1 MRQHPLLAFATAVP
15 TIALILL
22 GAVGSAGA
30 ATATHRS
37 APSTSASRSTL
48 AAGSALTLPLTLA
61 PPLTLASSSVVSHKK
76 PSLKAAKRSKRAIP
90 KRATRGRLEAKV
102 SKAAIVKS
110 STERHLFVPLGGVW
124 SQLRSCESGGNYSAD
139 TGNGYYGAYQFALS
153 TWRGLQLA
161 GLPSSASPQIQ
172 DAAAVKLQKL
182 DGWNPWPR
190 CSWAL
195 GL

>member
-15 TIALILL
+15 TIAFTLL

-30 ATATHRS
+30 ATANHLS
-37 APSTSASRSTL
+37 ARSTSTSRGTL
-48 AAGSALTLPLTLA
+48 AAGSALTLPITLA
-61 PPLTLASSSVVSHKK
+61 PPLTLASPTITRHNE
-76 PSLKAAKRSKRAIP
+76 PSLKASKRSKRDA
-90 KRATRGRLEAKV
+90 GDRLEVKV
-102 SKAAIVKS
+102 SKNALAKA

-139 TGNGYYGAYQFALS
+139 TGNGFYGAYQFALS
-153 TWRGLQLA
+153 TWRGLQLP

-172 DAAAVKLQKL
+172 DDAAVRLQRL

-195 GL
+195 GLRA

>member
-15 TIALILL
+15 TIAITLL

-30 ATATHRS
+30 ATASHLSARS
-37 APSTSASRSTL
+37 TPTSRGTL

-61 PPLTLASSSVVSHKK
+61 PPLTLASPSITRLNNK
-76 PSLKAAKRSKRAIP
+76 PSLKASKHSKRVT
-90 KRATRGRLEAKV
+90 RARLEVKV
-102 SKAAIVKS
+102 PKNIQVQA
-110 STERHLFVPLGGVW
+110 STERHLFIPLGGVW
-124 SQLRSCESGGNYSAD
+124 SQLRSCESGGNYRAD

-153 TWRGLQLA
+153 TWRGLQLP

-172 DAAAVKLQKL
+172 DDAAVRLQRL
-182 DGWNPWPR
+182 DGWDPWPR

-195 GL
+195 GLRA